1 MRKVLLSSMILLT
14 GVGVASAR
22 TIKGT
27 VSDSEDVIPGA
38 NVVIKGT
45 TQGTTTDMDG
55 NYELEVE
62 DGQTI
67 EISYVGYQNKV
78 IKITPSTKAVQN
90 VKLSTDDNVMDEIVV
105 VGYGIQKKS
114 DLTGSVSAVR
124 EEKLKETVSAS
135 IDQALQGRVSGV
147 QVNASSGQPGAAS
160 TVRVRGTSSLTGN
173 NDPLYVIDGMPIGTG
188 MQSNGANP
196 LAAINPADIVSMEV
210 LKDASATAIYGSR
223 AANGVIMV
231 TTRKGK
237 SGDSKINYSGQL
249 MISSPAKKLDVM
261 NLQEYADFVTSE
273 GAVLAFKE
281 DAEAEN
287 LRNTQYLGEGTDW
300 QDEMLSNAIG
310 HQHQLSISG
319 GDEKTTYA
327 YSFGY
332 LNQDGVLLNTNY
344 ERFNGRVN
352 LENQTKSWLRTG
364 LSLAYAHSEQTKQPG
379 FDLDN
384 SNATAALGTGGSID
398 ENNPLL
404 QALKQKP
411 STSPYTAQG
420 TYSEI
425 ADLVPSGK
433 ASAIKVNPVALANDG
448 AIYVKSNNINGNAF
462 AQIKFCKDLIWRN
475 ELGIDYTSGEDN
487 QFKPDYVNTDGRS
500 SFESYSRQNM
510 YWRGMSSLTY
520 SFKINDKNSG
530 SLMLASEVSKASW
543 NGTYTKKRD
552 HLDNN
557 MVDPE
562 KQNNALGTMETI
574 GGYKGFVS
582 TISYLGRFNYNYAE
596 RYMLTAT
603 GRYDGTSVLSE
614 DNRWGFF
621 PSFSLAWRI
630 NQESFIQDSKANDWL
645 SNLKLRV
652 GYGQTGNSGNTINY
666 IATYTQDPGSG
677 ELTQTRMG
685 NPDLVWETNWQ
696 VNGGLD
702 FGFIKNRISGS
713 VDVFLKR
720 NEDLILDGTPGAVV
734 APNGSDFYTKASVV
748 NTGSI
753 ENTGF
758 DVTLNTQ
765 NVVSK
770 IAGMPFDWSTD
781 INFSVV
787 KNKVIDLN
795 DGGEINGTFY
805 AKSAQRYICISQ
817 EGEAPGLFKG
827 YKTDGVIQ
835 NTEQLNALGRA
846 TGTKVGDLNF
856 VDVNGDGNVNEDD
869 MTIIG
874 DPNPDF
880 TFGFGNSL
888 SLGDAKNSGIWNL
901 SIFFNG
907 SYGNDVFNLLR
918 MSLDGMDEA
927 GLNYS
932 KDVLDYAVV
941 RTNED
946 NTQYVENA
954 GTDMPRPT
962 TEAGQNCTPVSD
974 RYVEDGSFVRLQN
987 IALSYTFPTKWTEK
1001 MHLSNLKLSANVQNV
1016 YTFTSYTGYNPEV
1029 ACTSPTQ
1036 QGVDFASY
1044 PSPRMFVFG
1053 LSLDF

>member
-27 VSDSEDVIPGA
+27 VSDADDVLPGA

-55 NYELEVE
+55 KYELDVE
-62 DGQTI
+62 NGQTI
-67 EISYVGYQNKV
+67 EISYVGYTSKV
-78 IKITPSTKAVQN
+78 IKITAATKEVTN
-90 VKLSTDDNVMDEIVV
+90 IKLTTDDNVMEEVVV
-105 VGYGIQKKS
+105 VGYGVQKKS

-173 NDPLYVIDGMPIGTG
+173 NDPLYVIDGMPIGNG
-188 MQSNGANP
+188 LQSNGANP

-237 SGDSKINYSGQL
+237 NGDAKINYSGQL
-249 MISSPAKKLDVM
+249 MISEPSKKLDVM
-261 NLQEYADFVTSE
+261 NLQEYADFVSSD
-273 GAVLAFKE
+273 GAILAFKE
-281 DAEAEN
+281 DSEAEY
-287 LRNTQYLGEGTDW
+287 LRNTQYLGKGTDW
-300 QDEMLSNAIG
+300 QDEMLSTAIG

-332 LNQDGVLLNTNY
+332 LNQDGVLMNTNY

-364 LSLAYAHSEQTKQPG
+364 ISLAYAQSEQTKQPG

-384 SNATAALGTGGSID
+384 SNAAAALGTGGSID

-411 STSPYTAQG
+411 TTSPYRADG
-420 TYSEI
+420 SYSDI
-425 ADLVPSGK
+425 SDLVPTGQ
-433 ASAIKVNPVALANDG
+433 ASAIKVNPVALAKDG
-448 AIYVKSNNINGNAF
+448 AIHVNSHNINGNAF
-462 AQIKFCKDLIWRN
+462 AQIQFCKDLIWRN
-475 ELGIDYTSGEDN
+475 ELGIDYTSGEDH
-487 QFKPDYVNTDGRS
+487 QYKPEYVNTDKSRTL
-500 SFESYSRQNM
+500 ESYARQNM

-520 SFKINDKNSG
+520 SFKINPKNSG

-543 NGTYTKKRD
+543 NGTYTKKD
-552 HLDNN
+552 NFLDNN
-557 MVDPE
+557 MTDAD
-562 KQNNALGTMETI
+562 KINTALGETKQI

-582 TISYLGRFNYNYAE
+582 TISYLGRFNYNYDE

-652 GYGQTGNSGNTINY
+652 GYGQTGNAGNTINY
-666 IATYTQDPGSG
+666 IATYTQDNTG
-677 ELTQTRMG
+677 ELYQSRMG

-702 FGFIKNRISGS
+702 FGFINNRISGS
-713 VDVFLKR
+713 FDVYLKR
-720 NEDLILDGTPGAVV
+720 NNDLILDGTPGSTV
-734 APNGSDFYTKASVV
+734 APNGSDYYTKPSVE

-758 DVTLNTQ
+758 DISLNTQ

-781 INFSVV
+781 INFSLVR
-787 KNKVIDLN
+787 NKVIELN
-795 DGGEINGTFY
+795 NGGEIAGKFY
-805 AKSAQRYICISQ
+805 AKSAQRYICLSR
-817 EGEAPGLFKG
+817 EGDAPGLFYG

-835 NTEQLNALGRA
+835 NTEQLNSKTRA
-846 TGTKVGDLNF
+846 TGTQVGDLNF
-856 VDVNGDGNVNEDD
+856 VDVNGDNAIDEND

-901 SIFFNG
+901 SIFFSG

-941 RTNED
+941 RTKED
-946 NTQYVENA
+946 GSQYVENA

-962 TEAGQNCTPVSD
+962 TEAGQNCTVVSD
-974 RYVEDGSFVRLQN
+974 RYVEDGSFIRLQN
-987 IALSYTFPTKWTEK
+987 IALSYTFPSKWTDK

-1029 ACTSPTQ
+1029 ACTSPIQ

>member
-1 MRKVLLSSMILLT
+1 MRKVLLSSMLLLT

-27 VSDSEDVIPGA
+27 ISDADDVLPGA

-45 TQGTTTDMDG
+45 TQGTTTDKDG
-55 NYELEVE
+55 NFELDVE

-67 EISYVGYQNKV
+67 EISYVGYQNKT
-78 IKITPSTKAVQN
+78 IKITSAMKNLN
-90 VKLSTDDNVMDEIVV
+90 VKMATDDNVMEEVVV
-105 VGYGIQKKS
+105 VGYGVQKKS
-114 DLTGSVSAVR
+114 DLTGAVSGVR

-135 IDQALQGRVSGV
+135 IDQALNGRVSGV
-147 QVNASSGQPGAAS
+147 QVNNSSGQPGAAS

-173 NDPLYVIDGMPIGTG
+173 NDPLYVVDGMPIGAG
-188 MQSNGANP
+188 LQSNGSNP

-223 AANGVIMV
+223 AANGVIMI
-231 TTRKGK
+231 TTRKGNK
-237 SGDSKINYSGQL
+237 NESKINYSGQL
-249 MISSPAKKLDVM
+249 MVSSPAKKLDVM
-261 NLQEYADFVTSE
+261 NLQEYAQFVNSD
-273 GAVLAFKE
+273 GAIAAFKE
-281 DAEAEN
+281 DSEAEY
-287 LRNTQYLGEGTDW
+287 LRNPQYLGEGTDW
-300 QDEMLSNAIG
+300 QDEMLRTAIG

-332 LNQDGVLLNTNY
+332 LNQDGVLINTDY

-352 LENQTKSWLRTG
+352 LENQTKTWLRTG
-364 LSLAYAHSEQTKQPG
+364 ISLAYSQSSQTKQPG

-384 SNATAALGTGGSID
+384 SNAAAALGTGGSID

-411 STSPYTAQG
+411 STSPYNAEG
-420 TYSEI
+420 EYSTI
-425 ADLVPSGK
+425 AELVPSGK
-433 ASAIKVNPVALANDG
+433 ASAIKVNPVALANDA
-448 AIYVKSNNINGNAF
+448 AIYAKSHNINGNAF
-462 AQIKFCKDLIWRN
+462 AQIQLCKPLIWRN
-475 ELGIDYTSGEDN
+475 EIGVDYTSGEES
-487 QFKPDYVNTDGRS
+487 QFKPEYVSTDKKRS
-500 SFESYSRQNM
+500 LEGYNRHNM

-520 SFKINDKNSG
+520 SFKINDNNSG
-530 SLMLASEVSKASW
+530 SLMLATEVSKASW
-543 NGTYTKKRD
+543 NGVYTQKKD

-557 MVDPE
+557 MVDSE
-562 KQNNALGTMETI
+562 NQNWALGKTEMI

-582 TISYLGRFNYNYAE
+582 TISYLGRFNYNLKN

-621 PSFSLAWRI
+621 PSFSLAWRV
-630 NQESFIQDSKANDWL
+630 NEESALKDVDWL
-645 SNLKLRV
+645 SNLKLRA

-666 IATYTQDPGSG
+666 IATYTQDNTG
-677 ELTQTRMG
+677 ELYQSRMG

-702 FGFIKNRISGS
+702 FGFFKNRVSGS
-713 VDVFLKR
+713 FDVYLKR
-720 NEDLILDGTPGAVV
+720 NIDLILDGTPGSTV
-734 APNGSDFYTKASVV
+734 APNGNDFYTKPSVE

-758 DVTLNTQ
+758 DVTLNTV

-770 IAGMPFDWSTD
+770 IGGLPFEWGTD
-781 INFSVV
+781 INFSMVR
-787 KNKVIDLN
+787 NKVIDLN
-795 DGGEINGTFY
+795 NGGEIAGKFY
-805 AKSAQRYICISQ
+805 AKSAQRYICISR
-817 EGEAPGLFKG
+817 EGDAPGLFYG

-835 NTEQLNALGRA
+835 NTAQLNEKTRA
-846 TGTKVGDLNF
+846 TGTRVGDLNF
-856 VDVNGDGNVNEDD
+856 VDVDGNGTIDEND

-880 TFGFGNSL
+880 TFGLGNSL
-888 SLGDAKNSGIWNL
+888 TLGNPKTNGVWSL
-901 SIFFNG
+901 SIFFSG

-941 RTNED
+941 KTKED
-946 NTQYVENA
+946 GTQYVENA

-962 TEAGQNCTPVSD
+962 TEAGQNCTVVSD
-974 RYVEDGSFVRLQN
+974 RYVEDGSFLRLQN
-987 IALSYTFPTKWTEK
+987 IALSYSFPTKWTEK

-1029 ACTSPTQ
+1029 ACTSPIQ